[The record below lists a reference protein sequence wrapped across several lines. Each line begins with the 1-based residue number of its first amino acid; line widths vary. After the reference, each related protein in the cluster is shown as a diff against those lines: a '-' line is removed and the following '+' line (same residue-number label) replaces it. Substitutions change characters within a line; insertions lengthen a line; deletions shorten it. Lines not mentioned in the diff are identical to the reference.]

1 MMSEDE
7 FIDDEQAEQNV
18 QEFIEE
24 HGTEGVFVVYFRQF
38 IFRFIMQELK
48 SEDEEVEDI
57 GTQLHLDVSEG
68 DEVLKVKREQMLERC
83 EVWARDLVDDLKDD
97 EVVGEVI
104 ESGDFERL
112 DDEDVEERVENA
124 MDEKFE
130 EWENQLEEFLEEVE

>member
-1 MMSEDE
+1 MSEDE
-7 FIDDEQAEQNV
+7 FIDEERAEQNA
-18 QEFIEE
+18 QDFIEE

-38 IFRFIMQELK
+38 IYRFIMQELK
-48 SEDEEVEDI
+48 SEDEEVDDI
-57 GTQLHLDVSEG
+57 GTQLHLDVTEG

-83 EVWARDLVDDLKDD
+83 EDWARNLVDDLKED

-104 ESGDFERL
+104 ESGNFERL
-112 DDEDVEERVENA
+112 DDQDVEDRVEEA

>member
-1 MMSEDE
+1 MSNDE
-7 FIDDEQAEQNV
+7 FIDENQVEQNV

-48 SEDEEVEDI
+48 SEDKEVDDI
-57 GTQLHLDVSEG
+57 GTQLHLDITEG
-68 DEVLKVKREQMLERC
+68 DEVLKMKREQMLERC
-83 EVWARDLVDDLKDD
+83 EDWARDLVDDLKDD

-104 ESGDFERL
+104 EPGDFERL
-112 DDEDVEERVENA
+112 GDEVVEERVEQA

>member
-1 MMSEDE
+1 MSEDE

>member
-1 MMSEDE
+1 MSEDE
-7 FIDDEQAEQNV
+7 FIDEERAEQNV
-18 QEFIEE
+18 QDFIEE

-38 IFRFIMQELK
+38 IYRFIMQELK
-48 SEDEEVEDI
+48 SEDEEVDDI
-57 GTQLHLDVSEG
+57 GTQLHLDVTEG

-83 EVWARDLVDDLKDD
+83 EDWARDLVDDLKED

-104 ESGDFERL
+104 ESGNFERL
-112 DDEDVEERVENA
+112 DDQVVEDRVEEA

>member
-1 MMSEDE
+1 MSEDQ
-7 FIDDEQAEQNV
+7 FVDEDQVEQNV
-18 QEFIEE
+18 EEFIEE

-38 IFRFIMQELK
+38 IYRFIMQELK
-48 SEDEEVEDI
+48 SEDEEVDDV
-57 GTQLHLDVSEG
+57 GTQLHLDVTEG

-83 EVWARDLVDDLKDD
+83 EDWARDLVDDLKDD

-104 ESGDFERL
+104 ESGDFDRL
-112 DDEDVEERVENA
+112 DEEEVEERVEEA